1 MPGEVGLSLGEGPQR
16 RAMPSPGD
24 TGKFRSIHLAG
35 LPNKT
40 VLVQT
45 ANFDPCQIPVRTY
58 CNFFAPPAEIV
69 QQLVLYFRPFKGLR
83 KLRL

>member
-1 MPGEVGLSLGEGPQR
+1 MPGEVGLMLGEGP
-16 RAMPSPGD
+16 SEKGN
-24 TGKFRSIHLAG
+24 GLVKFRSIHLAG